1 MSSKLDRPRKK
12 NDVMLIL
19 KISAILDF
27 RHPIIGSLKI
37 QCRTSYRPPI
47 DTIALNC
54 LVLRK
59 SHFYVRILAI
69 ETDGQTD
76 KQTDRQTNGLTDRQP
91 QRIKL
96 NKCCVCTSSLFH
108 YVEKTLNAMIVMC
121 ASVCRSSSEDG
132 YCPSHQVDFI
142 QTSVVHLLETVYGD
156 LDIKLNY
163 SVDSEHS

>member
-1 MSSKLDRPRKK
+1 
-12 NDVMLIL
+12 MLIL

-76 KQTDRQTNGLTDRQP
+76 KQTDRQTNGQTDRQTDSP
-91 QRIKL
+91 NAL
-96 NKCCVCTSSLFH
+96 SLINVVFAQAA
-108 YVEKTLNAMIVMC
+108 Y
-121 ASVCRSSSEDG
+121 
-132 YCPSHQVDFI
+132 FI
-142 QTSVVHLLETVYGD
+142 M
-156 LDIKLNY
+156 
-163 SVDSEHS
+163 